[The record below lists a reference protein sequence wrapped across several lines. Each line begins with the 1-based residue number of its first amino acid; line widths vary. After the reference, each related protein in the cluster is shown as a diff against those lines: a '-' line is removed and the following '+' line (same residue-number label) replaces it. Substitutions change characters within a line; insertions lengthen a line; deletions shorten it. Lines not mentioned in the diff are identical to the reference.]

1 MFKMTEIIL
10 CGASGKMGKAVTDC
24 AENTENCEI
33 IAGIDAVGSN
43 RGYEIFKDF
52 KELGKSGKKGSV
64 IIDFS
69 RPEMLDG
76 MLEYAAQ
83 NSVPVVI
90 ATTGFSERQIQ
101 KIHDAS
107 KKVPIFFSFNMSLG
121 INLLSALVKKAACA
135 LGESFDIEIVEMHH
149 NQKVDAP
156 SGTALMLADEI
167 NHTLSDSMVYEYDR
181 HSKRAKR
188 KKNEIGIH
196 SVRGGTIV
204 GEHEVIFAGNDEVI
218 TLKHEAYSKNVFAVG
233 ALNAARFI
241 DGAQPGLYDMS
252 NIID

>member
-1 MFKMTEIIL
+1 MTQIIL
-10 CGASGKMGKAVTDC
+10 CGASGKMGKAVTEC
-24 AENTENCEI
+24 AENNENCEI
-33 IAGIDAVGSN
+33 VAGVDAVDSD
-43 RGYEIFKDF
+43 RKYEIFKDF
-52 KELGKSGKKGSV
+52 GELSKSGKKGSV

-69 RPEMLDG
+69 RPELLGDMLR
-76 MLEYAAQ
+76 YAVE
-83 NSVPVVI
+83 NSVPAVI
-90 ATTGFSERQIQ
+90 ATTGFSDEQIEMIKKASQ
-101 KIHDAS
+101 KVA
-107 KKVPIFFSFNMSLG
+107 VFFSFNMSLG
-121 INLLSALVKKAACA
+121 INLLSALAKKAACA
-135 LGESFDIEIVEMHH
+135 LGESFDIEIIEKHH

-167 NHTLSDSMVYEYDR
+167 NRTLSGNMVYEYDR

-204 GEHEVIFAGNDEVI
+204 GEHEVLFAGNDEVI
-218 TLKHEAYSKNVFAVG
+218 TLKHEAHSKNVFAEG

-241 DGAQPGLYDMS
+241 DGAEPGLYDMS